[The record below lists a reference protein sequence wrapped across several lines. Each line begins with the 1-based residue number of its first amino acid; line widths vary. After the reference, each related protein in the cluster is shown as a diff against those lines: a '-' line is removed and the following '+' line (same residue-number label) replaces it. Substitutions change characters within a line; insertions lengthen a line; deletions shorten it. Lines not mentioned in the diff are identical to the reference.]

1 MAESGKKEHSLKEV
15 IGAQIVGNI
24 IALAIVMVLSVLLV
38 FVALS
43 PEYDKNTVLGFIACT
58 IPFFTIIHLF
68 MPIYTARVEYI
79 HGGLNLEGFIPEE
92 GAGSPLYVWEL
103 VVPRAFLYGLIM
115 MIIVYLGIRFTNIR
129 IGPTLTGVIAFVAL
143 VITTTPLIKRFI
155 LADVLPFAA
164 AVNSGKKADPVPMGS
179 YLFMEHAFPFMVLQG
194 FINACIANRGF
205 PAAAAKIG
213 ATNVPIIEALIP
225 DFFLTVVIVAFL
237 QWMFSNAQARC
248 DVRLGRCD
256 GSSIKKISGWSG
268 TLWVF
273 LFAIIA
279 DIAIWLFS
287 LVAGVSGIPLALAII
302 FKVAVAGY
310 AVICGAWVGIRFGAS
325 REYEM
330 MQAS

>member
-1 MAESGKKEHSLKEV
+1 MAEAGKKKHSLKEV

-24 IALAIVMVLSVLLV
+24 IGLAIVMVLSILLV
-38 FVALS
+38 IALS
-43 PEYDKNTVLGFIACT
+43 PEHYDRNTVLGFIACA

-79 HGGLNLEGFIPEE
+79 HGELDLEGIAPVE
-92 GAGSPLYVWEL
+92 GTGSPLYIWEL
-103 VVPRAFLYGLIM
+103 VVPRAFLYGVVM
-115 MIIVYLGIRFTNIR
+115 MLIVYLGIKFTHVK

-143 VITTTPLIKRFI
+143 VITTTPLIKHFI
-155 LADVLPFAA
+155 LKDLPSFAA
-164 AVNSGKKADPVPMGS
+164 ALNASEKSKPVPMGS

-213 ATNVPIIEALIP
+213 AENIPIMQALIP
-225 DFFLTVVIVAFL
+225 DFFFTVVIIAFL
-237 QWMFSNAQARC
+237 QWMFSNAQSRC

-256 GSSIKKISGWSG
+256 GAGVKKISGWAG
-268 TLWVF
+268 VLWVF

-279 DIAIWLFS
+279 DIAIWIFS
-287 LVAGVSGIPLALAII
+287 LVAGLSGISFHLALI

-310 AVICGAWVGIRFGAS
+310 AVICGAWIGIRFGAS

-330 MQAS
+330 MQGS